1 MSDYSLLHRAHEAL
15 KVEHTRALAEI
26 ERLAAA
32 LAKVLPAPLPR
43 APGLP
48 QPHRNDHDA

>member
-26 ERLAAA
+26 DRLNAA
-32 LAKVLPAPLPR
+32 LAKLLPAGHATLPV
-43 APGLP
+43 
-48 QPHRNDHDA
+48 PHRNDHDA